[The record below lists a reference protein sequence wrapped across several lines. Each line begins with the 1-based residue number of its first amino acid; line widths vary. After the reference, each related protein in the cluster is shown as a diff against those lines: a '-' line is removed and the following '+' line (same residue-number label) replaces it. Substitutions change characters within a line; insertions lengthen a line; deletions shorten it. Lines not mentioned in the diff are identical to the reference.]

1 MVTSRNPFLL
11 SVYLDLVIACFFTQI
26 RDDGKRCYFA
36 CHQYICSLSLS
47 HRRYKV
53 LQKRLCKYNVYI
65 YIFNSTKAFFKAH
78 DPRERK
84 IYNKQTKKMCVNVAM
99 NRVI

>member
-26 RDDGKRCYFA
+26 RDDGKRCHFA

-65 YIFNSTKAFFKAH
+65 YIYLTQRKLFSRHTIH
-78 DPRERK
+78 VREK
-84 IYNKQTKKMCVNVAM
+84 FITNKQKRCV
-99 NRVI
+99 